1 MSPSQVPTA
10 APHITL
16 YHVLIADNDVLTMSY
31 LCAFQINALGHSP
44 FCDIF
49 SDLEWERLNYAR
61 DLATYYGSGPG
72 NPYGI
77 AMGIPW
83 VEAVINLML
92 NSSSSNIYLSL
103 YQPFIR
109 VFNVSNI

>member
-1 MSPSQVPTA
+1 
-10 APHITL
+10 
-16 YHVLIADNDVLTMSY
+16 MSY
-31 LCAFQINALGHSP
+31 LCAFQVNALGSSP

-49 SDLEWERLNYAR
+49 SDLEWEHLNYAR

-92 NSSSSNIYLSL
+92 NSSSSNNNIYLSL
-103 YQPFIR
+103 YVPAIIY
-109 VFNVSNI
+109 NVSNF

>member
-1 MSPSQVPTA
+1 
-10 APHITL
+10 
-16 YHVLIADNDVLTMSY
+16 MSY
-31 LCAFQINALGHSP
+31 LCGFQLNALGHSP

-49 SDLEWERLNYAR
+49 SDLEWEDLNYAR

-77 AMGIPW
+77 TMGIPW

-92 NSSSSNIYLSL
+92 NSSTTNNNIYLSL
-103 YQPFIR
+103 YCPDPTFPR
-109 VFNVSNI
+109 YNPL